1 MRILGTDP
9 LIYIGL
15 VVGLLITLAV
25 GFVTEQKTMMPVL
38 NALIVWP
45 LLIWAL
51 RHARI
56 DIALRLV
63 VIWAV
68 VIFVGSVVAGRTL
81 GQIAQAAVPG
91 SIEFNAE
98 HMRWLTGNITG
109 VEQPANWLPDLGRR
123 SGVLLA
129 GSALSAGLIPLIA
142 GARYLAILGLWTAN
156 LFDAPSLLA
165 IPLGIPPWIWAETVA
180 QISLGVL
187 LAEPMVSGDAQ
198 ALITKNRRR
207 LLFTGL
213 IALALALLLQL
224 LLPSLIESPLRSLI
238 S

>member
-1 MRILGTDP
+1 MRILGADP
-9 LIYIGL
+9 LIYIAL
-15 VVGLLITLAV
+15 VVGLIITLAV

-63 VIWAV
+63 VVWAAI
-68 VIFVGSVVAGRTL
+68 IFIGSVVAGRVL
-81 GQIAQAAVPG
+81 GQMAQAAVPG

-98 HMRWLTGNITG
+98 HMRWLTGSITS
-109 VEQPANWLPDLGRR
+109 VAQPADWLPALMRR
-123 SGVLLA
+123 SGLLLA

-156 LFDAPSLLA
+156 LFNAPHLLA
-165 IPLGIPPWIWAETVA
+165 VPLGIPPWIWAEAVA
-180 QISLGVL
+180 QISLCVL
-187 LAEPMVSGDAQ
+187 LAEPIVTGDAQ

-207 LLFTGL
+207 LLLTGL
-213 IALALALLLQL
+213 ISLALALLLQL